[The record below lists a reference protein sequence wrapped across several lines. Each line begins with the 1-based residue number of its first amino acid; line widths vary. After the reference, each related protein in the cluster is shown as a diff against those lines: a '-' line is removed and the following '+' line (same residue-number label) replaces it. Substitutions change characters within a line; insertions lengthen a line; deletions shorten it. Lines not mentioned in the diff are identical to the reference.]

1 MTRIKADPRRQRFP
15 SLSGKLI
22 LYDDRGQLV
31 ARSWPRKRG
40 RPKSKWVRVQN
51 AWFKEAGRLVKHAPA
66 SQQLLAMNATRNLGL
81 LWRDVLT
88 RTISEGIFDFTLP
101 DGRLIQHRRPFL
113 ENVVFQGAILKL
125 TSPFS
130 LPAGVRTTIE
140 WPLPVLDTFG
150 FWDPAQPT
158 RLTIPPG
165 PDVVS
170 LSAGWVS
177 TLDLG
182 TNLTNLLIRKNGLEV
197 SRQAQTETGF
207 PGCGVGYGALDVVA
221 GDFFDVAIFTSKATA
236 AQVNERT
243 FFTLNVLGAG

>member
-22 LYDDRGQLV
+22 IYDHRGQLV
-31 ARSWPRKRG
+31 AGSWPRKRG

-51 AWFKEAGRLVKHAPA
+51 AWFKEAARLAKHAPA

-88 RTISEGIFDFTLP
+88 RTISEGMFDFTLP

-125 TSPFS
+125 TSTFS
-130 LPAGVRTTIE
+130 LPGAAQTTIS
-140 WPLPVLDTFG
+140 WPLPVIDTFG

-165 PDVVS
+165 VNVVS
-170 LSAGWVS
+170 LSAGWES
-177 TLDLG
+177 TL
-182 TNLTNLLIRKNGLEV
+182 NLLDNVTVGFLMRNGARIT
-197 SRQAQTETGF
+197 RQAQNELGV
-207 PGCGVGYGALDVVA
+207 PGCNTNYGALDVVP
-221 GDFFDVAIFTSKATA
+221 GDFFEFAVFTDKATA
-236 AQVNERT
+236 AQVFERT
-243 FFTLNVLGAG
+243 FLTLNVLGAD